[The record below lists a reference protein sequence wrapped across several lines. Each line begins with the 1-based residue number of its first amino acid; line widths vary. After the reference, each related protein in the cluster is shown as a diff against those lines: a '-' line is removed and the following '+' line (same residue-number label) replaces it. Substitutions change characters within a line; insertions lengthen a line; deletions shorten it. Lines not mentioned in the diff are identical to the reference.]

1 MNKQSGNVLF
11 IILIAVAL
19 FAALSYAVSG
29 MLNPNNKDTS
39 EEKVKTLR
47 GQINDM
53 ESGINVA
60 ITRMIQSNGCSLRN
74 ATGTDGIVEN
84 TMNPLSAG
92 YAALTRHDCNVFDTR
107 GGAILLTW
115 DNVTPANI
123 LLSHNSVGFSSGVI
137 SNTKN
142 LSSAYRYYMEL
153 AVAPSSGVDYSLFK
167 TVCNENNVS
176 VSLPVPTSLTGAEP
190 SITQVILA
198 SQAACYIDGS
208 SVVHYMFPVGPTFEG
223 P

>member
-11 IILIAVAL
+11 LILIAVAL

-29 MLNPNNKDTS
+29 MLRPNGKDSS
-39 EEKVKTLR
+39 EEQVKTLR
-47 GQINDM
+47 GQVNDI

-60 ITRMIQSNGCSLRN
+60 ITRMIQGNGCVLRN

-84 TMNPLSAG
+84 TMNPASAG

-107 GGAILLTW
+107 GGGILLSW

-123 LLSHNSVGFSSGVI
+123 VLGHSTVNFSSGLI

-142 LSSAYRYYMEL
+142 LSSAYRYYMEFDIG
-153 AVAPSSGVDYSLFK
+153 ASSGVDYALFK
-167 TVCNENNVS
+167 KICIDNNVS
-176 VSLPVPTSLTGAEP
+176 VSLPVPASLTGAEP
-190 SITQVILA
+190 SISDVIMA

-208 SVVHYMFPVGPTFEG
+208 NDIHYMFPIGPIFEG